1 LGIIEII
8 MDKVNIEEKL
18 DCISEYWKPII
29 IGELNNQHVKLAK
42 VKGEFVIHKHENEDE
57 LFLVLKG
64 QLIMDYGEKVD
75 IINEGEF
82 VIVPKGTYHKPI
94 AKSETHLLLFEP
106 STTLN
111 TGNVRNDFT
120 VDSLERI

>member
-1 LGIIEII
+1 